1 MLRKLPSSTRPYLLS
16 QSLNRPTPIARN
28 RLIPSARHVH
38 VRAIS
43 FSSIPRAM
51 ARAFRIPAYGAAIGA
66 GGLGYANYKLE
77 GVRNAT
83 SEILSNVSDK
93 FSSAYNSAAD
103 GLNSAADIGSSLASQ
118 LQGRISDTGQGVQ
131 DTAEAFRNGTKEWW
145 EAFTSQFAKSE
156 AQQESGSSSSSSG
169 SGKGREKWYNPG
181 EGPGQ
186 PQNNGGGG
194 EEALLGLVG
203 AAAAASNVEEKRTDP
218 FSSGGGDEH
227 QLLQLTRKLIEI
239 RSVLLSVDQS
249 EALKLP
255 SIVVIGSQSSG
266 KSSVLEAIVGH
277 EFLPK
282 GDNMVTRRPI
292 ELTLINTP
300 SNAAS
305 SSSTPAEYGVFPD
318 MPGMGKITSFST
330 IQKTLTDLNLSVPP
344 ELAVSDDPIHLQI
357 HSPHVPDLT
366 LIDLPGYI
374 QISSMDQPEE
384 LKDKISGLCDKYIR
398 EPNIIL
404 AVCAADVDLAN
415 SPALRASRRVDPLG
429 TRTIGVVTKMD
440 LVKPEHGATIVRGE
454 RYPLHL
460 GYVGVVC
467 KAPPTSGVFRS
478 IRGDKETP
486 NVTGAV
492 LRREEEFFGGENSKY
507 FGRDQKVMVGTDT
520 LRRRLMDVL
529 ETSMSSSLHGIT
541 NAVQLE
547 LEEASYQ
554 FKVQYNDRRITSE
567 SYMAETIDALKARF
581 KEYTAQFTKPAVRSK
596 LKEMLDDKV
605 MNILEKLYWDDPRTL
620 ELSKLAEDRKLTT
633 EELDTYWKY
642 KLETASSLL
651 TKSGVGR
658 DSTGLVAEGLRQL
671 IDSIATGEPFT
682 FHPSVSERITEFS
695 HAILRERMG
704 LTADQVE
711 NCIKPYKYEV
721 EVDERE
727 WNVGRDRAED
737 KFVQEIKR
745 CDDKLKEI
753 QGRLGGSRKLNGLI
767 RHVGELERWE
777 EERRKRRFS
786 AGNSGEGEDVVEEG
800 APVLDAY
807 KYSPAQ
813 IIDGRHALLL
823 SNRLSLLKLRQQALK
838 SRRCKLGPDQSAFC
852 PEAFLAVVADKLAY
866 TSTMFINIE
875 LLEQFFYQFP
885 REIDSR
891 ILYDL
896 NRDEIARFAREN
908 PKIKQHLDLQ
918 ERKDKLES
926 VMRSLQSL
934 VNLQKDAKGPSS
946 AGSSRTGLF
955 TKFF

>member
-1 MLRKLPSSTRPYLLS
+1 
-16 QSLNRPTPIARN
+16 
-28 RLIPSARHVH
+28 
-38 VRAIS
+38 
-43 FSSIPRAM
+43 M
-51 ARAFRIPAYGAAIGA
+51 ARAFRIPVYGAAIGA

-77 GVRNAT
+77 GVRSAT

-93 FSSAYNSAAD
+93 FNSAYNSATD
-103 GLNSAADIGSSLASQ
+103 TFSAAADMSASLGAQ
-118 LQGRISDTGQGVQ
+118 LQGKLSETASGVQ
-131 DTAEAFRNGTKEWW
+131 DSADAFGNGARAWW
-145 EAFTSQFAKSE
+145 DAFTSQFAGSPD
-156 AQQESGSSSSSSG
+156 QQQKDQSSGPGSSG
-169 SGKGREKWYNPG
+169 SAKEEKWRPG
-181 EGPGQ
+181 EGPGE
-186 PQNNGGGG
+186 PNNNNKGGS
-194 EEALLGLVG
+194 EEALLGLMG
-203 AAAAASNVEEKRTDP
+203 AAAVVGEVEEKRTDP
-218 FSSGGGDEH
+218 FSPAPGGKDEH

-292 ELTLINTP
+292 ELTLIHTP
-300 SNAAS
+300 ANAPS
-305 SSSTPAEYGVFPD
+305 SSTTPAEYGVFPN

-344 ELAVSDDPIHLQI
+344 EMAVSDDPIHLQI

-440 LVKPEHGATIVRGE
+440 LVKPEHGASIVRGE

-467 KAPPTSGVFRS
+467 KAPPTTGVFKS
-478 IRGDKETP
+478 IRGDRESP

-492 LRREEEFFGGENSKY
+492 LRREEEYFGGENSRY
-507 FGRDQKVMVGTDT
+507 FGRDKKVMVGTDT

-581 KEYTAQFTKPAVRSK
+581 KEYTSQFTKPAVRSK
-596 LKEMLDDKV
+596 LKEMLDDKF
-605 MNILEKLYWDDPRTL
+605 MNILEKLYWDDPRTP
-620 ELSKLAEDRKLTT
+620 ELAKLAEDRKLTP
-633 EELDTYWKY
+633 EELDSYWKY

-658 DSTGLVAEGLRQL
+658 DSTALVAEGLRQL

-721 EVDERE
+721 EVEDRE
-727 WNVGRDRAED
+727 WQVGRDRADD
-737 KFVQEIKR
+737 KFGEEIKR
-745 CDDKLKEI
+745 CDSKLAEI
-753 QGRLGGSRKLNGLI
+753 RTRLGGSRKLNGLI

-777 EERRKRRFS
+777 EERRKRRLS
-786 AGNSGEGEDVVEEG
+786 RGVIATDREDEAEEG

-823 SNRLSLLKLRQQALK
+823 SNRLTLLKMRQQALK
-838 SRRCKLGPDQSAFC
+838 SRRCRMGPEQSAFC

-896 NRDEIARFAREN
+896 DRAEIGRFAREN
-908 PKIKQHLDLQ
+908 PRIKAHLELQ
-918 ERKDKLES
+918 ERKDKLEQ
-926 VMRSLQSL
+926 VMISLQSL
-934 VNLQKDAKGPSS
+934 VNLQKDTKGVSS
-946 AGSSRTGLF
+946 GPKREGLF

>member
-1 MLRKLPSSTRPYLLS
+1 MSTARTMLRRLPRPYLHNRTRP
-16 QSLNRPTPIARN
+16 QLNTRVVTTPA
-28 RLIPSARHVH
+28 ARHVH

-43 FSSIPRAM
+43 FSTIPRAV
-51 ARAFRIPAYGAAIGA
+51 ARAFRIPLYGAAVGA
-66 GGLGYANYKLE
+66 GGVGYANYKLE

-83 SEILSNVSDK
+83 SEMLSSVQDT
-93 FSSAYNSAAD
+93 FSSAYGSLAD
-103 GLNSAADIGSSLASQ
+103 TFSVTADLGSQLGSSI
-118 LQGRISDTGQGVQ
+118 QGKLSDTASGVQ
-131 DTAEAFRNGTKEWW
+131 NGADSFQQGTKDWW
-145 EAFTSQFAKSE
+145 DAFTSQFSGGQDKSH
-156 AQQESGSSSSSSG
+156 SGG
-169 SGKGREKWYNPG
+169 GNEGGRNWRPG
-181 EGPGQ
+181 EGPGE
-186 PQNNGGGG
+186 PNNNGPSG
-194 EEALLGLVG
+194 EEALMGLVG
-203 AAAAASNVEEKRTDP
+203 AAAVSKAEEEASDP
-218 FSSGGGDEH
+218 FSSGGGGEH
-227 QLLQLTRKLIEI
+227 QLLQLTRKLIEV

-249 EALKLP
+249 DALKLP

-292 ELTLINTP
+292 ELTLIHTP
-300 SNAAS
+300 SSAAS
-305 SSSTPAEYGVFPD
+305 SSTTPAEYGVFPT

-344 ELAVSDDPIHLQI
+344 ELAVSDDPIQLQI

-374 QISSMDQPEE
+374 QISSMDQPES
-384 LKDKISGLCDKYIR
+384 LKDKISSLCDKYIR

-429 TRTIGVVTKMD
+429 TRSIGVITKMD
-440 LVKPEHGATIVRGE
+440 LVKPEQGAQIIRGE

-460 GYVGVVC
+460 GYIGVVC
-467 KAPPTSGVFRS
+467 KAPPTSGGVIRS
-478 IRGDKETP
+478 FMGDRESP

-492 LRREEEFFGGENSKY
+492 LKREEEFFGGENSRHFNDKQL
-507 FGRDQKVMVGTDT
+507 FGTDT

-529 ETSMSSSLHGIT
+529 ETSMASSLHGIN

-567 SYMAETIDALKARF
+567 SYMAETIDALKSRF
-581 KEYTAQFTKPAVRSK
+581 KEYTTQFTKPAVRSK
-596 LKEMLDDKV
+596 LKRMLDEKLMD
-605 MNILEKLYWDDPRTL
+605 ILEQLYWNDPRTVDLTKLGDDRRVTGDDL
-620 ELSKLAEDRKLTT
+620 EP
-633 EELDTYWKY
+633 YWNY

-658 DSTGLVAEGLRQL
+658 DSTTLVADGLRQL
-671 IDSIATGEPFT
+671 ISSIATGEPFT
-682 FHPSVSERITEFS
+682 FHPAVTDRITEFS
-695 HAILRERMG
+695 LGILRERMG
-704 LTADQVE
+704 ITADQVE

-721 EVDERE
+721 EVDDRE
-727 WNVGRDRAED
+727 WALGRDRAEE
-737 KFVQEIKR
+737 KFGEEIKR
-745 CDDKLKEI
+745 CESKIGEI
-753 QGRLGGSRKLNGLI
+753 RGRVGGARKLGGLL
-767 RHVGELERWE
+767 RHVGELEKWE
-777 EERRKRRFS
+777 EERRRRRL
-786 AGNSGEGEDVVEEG
+786 SGGATEGEDTG
-800 APVLDAY
+800 DASILDAY
-807 KYSPAQ
+807 KYSQAQ
-813 IIDGRHALLL
+813 IVDGRNALLL
-823 SNRLSLLKLRQQALK
+823 SNRLAMLKVRQQALR
-838 SRRCKLGPDQSAFC
+838 SRRCYQGPDQSAFC

-896 NRDEIARFAREN
+896 NRDEIAKFAREN

-918 ERKDKLES
+918 ERKDKLEQ
-926 VMRSLQSL
+926 VMMSLQSL
-934 VNLQKDAKGPSS
+934 VNLQKDTKPS
-946 AGSSRTGLF
+946 ATKREGLF

>member
-1 MLRKLPSSTRPYLLS
+1 MLRKLPLSSRPYILNQIRPRPNLLP
-16 QSLNRPTPIARN
+16 RTPIITTTRN
-28 RLIPSARHVH
+28 VH

-103 GLNSAADIGSSLASQ
+103 GFNTAADLGASLGSQ
-118 LQGRISDTGQGVQ
+118 LQGKLSDTSHGVQ
-131 DTAEAFRNGTKEWW
+131 DTAEAFKNGTKEWW
-145 EAFTSQFAKSE
+145 DAFSAQFAKSPQSE
-156 AQQESGSSSSSSG
+156 NTSSSNSSS
-169 SGKGREKWYNPG
+169 KGREERWDPG
-181 EGPGQ
+181 EGPGE
-186 PQNNGGGG
+186 PKSPNNG
-194 EEALLGLVG
+194 EEALLGLIG
-203 AAAAASNVEEKRTDP
+203 AAAVSSQKEEKVSDP
-218 FSSGGGDEH
+218 FSSGGGDDH
-227 QLLQLTRKLIEI
+227 HLLQLTRKLIEI

-249 EALKLP
+249 EALQLP

-300 SNAAS
+300 PNAAS
-305 SSSTPAEYGVFPD
+305 SSSTPAEYGVFPN
-318 MPGMGKITSFST
+318 MPGMGKITSFAT

-467 KAPPTSGVFRS
+467 KAPPTTGVFRS

-492 LRREEEFFGGENSKY
+492 LRREEEFFGGENAKY
-507 FGRDQKVMVGTDT
+507 FGRDKKAMVGTDT

-596 LKEMLDDKV
+596 LKDMLDEKV
-605 MNILEKLYWDDPRTL
+605 MNIMERLYWDDPRTL
-620 ELSKLAEDRKLTT
+620 ELAKLAEDKKLTS

-721 EVDERE
+721 EVDDRE
-727 WNVGRDRAED
+727 WNIGRERSEL
-737 KFVQEIKR
+737 KFTQEIKR
-745 CDDKLKEI
+745 CDDKLNDIKNK
-753 QGRLGGSRKLNGLI
+753 LGGSRKLNSLI
-767 RHVGELERWE
+767 RHVGELEKWE
-777 EERRKRRFS
+777 DDRKKRRFS
-786 AGNSGEGEDVVEEG
+786 AGAVGGTEVEDGVLEEG

-823 SNRLSLLKLRQQALK
+823 SNRLNLLKIRQQALK

-875 LLEQFFYQFP
+875 LLEQFFYQLP

-896 NRDEIARFAREN
+896 DRDEIAKFAREN

-934 VNLQKDAKGPSS
+934 VNLQKDAKGTSTT
-946 AGSSRTGLF
+946 SRSQGLF